1 MDAATSLDRSEGN
14 ATATLYRAAIGS
26 INTGYYERVFTRFEE
41 KDRSGPSWNWTAALT
56 TLNWMVFRKL
66 WGAALAYAGAMAA
79 AALLV
84 LGIGRLVVQMPP
96 DTVWSLLALLGLA
109 SVAIPGFYG
118 NALLHAACRKR
129 MVEALATTA
138 TVEEAC
144 AALQTDE
151 VTVKRMLVIA
161 MVNLVLVGLCFAVY
175 RLMPVAEHLPAD
187 AASMGASAVGGAAM
201 GAAMG
206 SASMPAART
215 IAEPPQAERPAPAT
229 SAEANFDTPASA
241 PAEAPSPAPIESA
254 SAPLPLPPPPPLLSP
269 SPSPSPTTFVT
280 PSIEPKAP
288 PKAPNS
294 KKYFVNVGLFA
305 DENNALNA
313 YTRLSDAGLASTKTK
328 VKGTRGTFTRV
339 RAGPYATPAE
349 ATKAAEKI
357 RALQLDAVVV
367 AP

>member
-151 VTVKRMLVIA
+151 VTVKRMLAIA

-187 AASMGASAVGGAAM
+187 AANMGGAAM

-254 SAPLPLPPPPPLLSP
+254 SAPLPPP
-269 SPSPSPTTFVT
+269 T

-288 PKAPNS
+288 PKAPDS

-339 RAGPYATPAE
+339 RAGPYATQAE

-357 RALQLDAVVV
+357 RTLQLDAVVV

>member
-151 VTVKRMLVIA
+151 VTVKRMLAIA

-254 SAPLPLPPPPPLLSP
+254 SAPLPPP
-269 SPSPSPTTFVT
+269 T

-339 RAGPYATPAE
+339 RAGPYATQAE

-357 RALQLDAVVV
+357 RTLQLDAVVV